1 MVETVPLVEMRGIT
15 KQFSGVTANSDIDFS
30 VQAGE
35 VHALLG
41 ENGAGKSTLMNVL
54 YGLYSPDKG
63 QVLVKGEHKI
73 FRSPSDAIASGIGM
87 VHQHFMLV
95 QTQTVWEN
103 MILGMKDIEFFLP
116 KKKIQERIAEIS
128 EHYELHIDP
137 TATIWQLSTGE
148 QQRVA
153 ILQMLYRNAEVL
165 ILDEPTA
172 VLTPQEANSLFKT
185 LRRMT
190 DEGHGIVFISHKM
203 HEVMN
208 ETNRVTV
215 LRRGKK
221 AGSVMTCDTSPEA
234 LSEMMMGEKVSLDLN
249 KKKLKAGDS
258 VFEVKNIS
266 VLNDRGLTA
275 IDGISFRLRSHE
287 ILGVAGVAGNGQREL
302 CEAIAGL
309 RSITSGEVSV
319 DGKNM
324 TNAAPRQFID
334 GGVHY
339 IPADRKKVGMVSDMD
354 VSSNVIL
361 RSYWQSHISSG
372 GFIDWKRSRQYS
384 KDIIANYN
392 VSVPSTQ
399 TPVRNLSGGNL
410 QKLLLGRELSGNLK
424 VLIAMHPTWGLDVAA
439 SRYVREQI
447 LNEREKGCAVLLI
460 SEDLD
465 ELTALSDR
473 LAVIFKGKF
482 MGILA
487 DPPSV
492 SFEKIGLMMAG
503 SWVSEVL
510 KDNMGADCEVDGY
523 EA

>member
-1 MVETVPLVEMRGIT
+1 M
-15 KQFSGVTANSDIDFS
+15 
-30 VQAGE
+30 
-35 VHALLG
+35 
-41 ENGAGKSTLMNVL
+41 
-54 YGLYSPDKG
+54 
-63 QVLVKGEHKI
+63 
-73 FRSPSDAIASGIGM
+73 
-87 VHQHFMLV
+87 
-95 QTQTVWEN
+95 
-103 MILGMKDIEFFLP
+103 
-116 KKKIQERIAEIS
+116 
-128 EHYELHIDP
+128 
-137 TATIWQLSTGE
+137 
-148 QQRVA
+148 
-153 ILQMLYRNAEVL
+153 
-165 ILDEPTA
+165 
-172 VLTPQEANSLFKT
+172 
-185 LRRMT
+185 
-190 DEGHGIVFISHKM
+190 
-203 HEVMN
+203 
-208 ETNRVTV
+208 
-215 LRRGKK
+215 
-221 AGSVMTCDTSPEA
+221 
-234 LSEMMMGEKVSLDLN
+234 N

-447 LNEREKGCAVLLI
+447 LNDDLGNKNKNLRELL
-460 SEDLD
+460 E
-465 ELTALSDR
+465 EEN
-473 LAVIFKGKF
+473 G
-482 MGILA
+482 
-487 DPPSV
+487 
-492 SFEKIGLMMAG
+492 
-503 SWVSEVL
+503 
-510 KDNMGADCEVDGY
+510 
-523 EA
+523 